1 MVFINHQTYLGGGH
15 IVGNIPAPWFA
26 SGITQLE
33 MMCGGDRSSLSG
45 LWASF
50 MPRKKGVP
58 KRRYRKFPDI
68 IDVIRPLSYWNN
80 DGQFMLVLGVPFRNH
95 QIWCNFPQ
103 HFQKSPRF
111 QKSPTFSFR
120 NAQHFLSEFP
130 QDFRNQKSPTF
141 LTEVERKRC
150 RRVLCPRSL
159 GHKRNL
165 EGRPRNRSENCF
177 VTGVGLW

>member
-1 MVFINHQTYLGGGH
+1 MVRIWDY
-15 IVGNIPAPWFA
+15 PARNDVWRRSKQFKWA
-26 SGITQLE
+26 MGILH
-33 MMCGGDRSSLSG
+33 
-45 LWASF
+45 AK
-50 MPRKKGVP
+50 KKGVP

-130 QDFRNQKSPTF
+130 KISEIRNPQHFSLRLSEKDAGVYFAQGHWVTKET
-141 LTEVERKRC
+141 LKDDQEIDRKTA
-150 RRVLCPRSL
+150 S
-159 GHKRNL
+159 
-165 EGRPRNRSENCF
+165 
-177 VTGVGLW
+177 